1 MKKMNRKIAV
11 FGMTAMLLATAV
23 NAAGNVRYKDRMFE
37 VKKTSDVVYA
47 TDVPQLKSL
56 HSLATTIKKYSKL
69 GIKSGLD
76 VYFYANETETEP
88 VDLKM
93 DIYTPKGD
101 VAKKRAAVIVAHGG
115 AMISGAKI
123 DTTQKSV
130 AYCDSL
136 AARGF
141 VAASIDYRLGVTVTG
156 DFSLKVFLKKGT
168 NQKLTVDSANYARAV
183 YRGVQDLNA
192 AVRYMRKNADKLGI
206 DPKRIYLLG
215 NSSGAILSIENIYAN
230 SKDDFP
236 SYMEYDDVPNLGG
249 LNDFG
254 EQDVDAHANGGVL
267 LWGAIHDPKVIK
279 HNRTPVFLVHG
290 DADETVL
297 FKKGRPLQSYSV
309 KDILPETYAERLS
322 MKIETPTLYGSY
334 VIDSALTVNNG
345 KKSRPETYFV
355 DDANH
360 EFYDKADY
368 TEKVQTKV
376 FDFLY
381 KLATENK
388 IVYTTAAITIG
399 EDDNGKYHAVVDGE
413 YDGTDSVKVSENFD
427 VEDVVFDREFSL
439 SGLSTV
445 TLPFSV
451 DSINVHGAKQF
462 LRFVG
467 VKPNA
472 AGVNEVWIERVWCD
486 LPALLE
492 DIDDDMGLS
501 ADQKEKM
508 ATNVTKMCN
517 SIPNKLFA
525 YTPYIVQLKDNSLS
539 FSNAVRVE
547 KTKASADTVIGNW
560 IFRGTLAAKVWYEGH
575 PEFGYAYGYS
585 ATEYDQIKVGKF
597 AKAGKNAS
605 IGLLRSYLLYSQK
618 AAAVL
623 GLSKIL
629 DNISSENLPTNV
641 DVVIVDNDGYGHE
654 SRTVIGRFNTRT
666 GEFKALRSVDRS
678 YDLKGRVVGNESRNA
693 KGAYYGK
700 KRN

>member
-1 MKKMNRKIAV
+1 MKKLTLILALAQAAV
-11 FGMTAMLLATAV
+11 LY
-23 NAAGNVRYKDRMFE
+23 AAESTRYKDRMFE
-37 VKKTSDVVYA
+37 VEKTSDVVFA
-47 TDVPQLKSL
+47 TNVPQLKTL
-56 HSLATTIKKYSKL
+56 HSLAQTIKTYGSQN
-69 GIKSGLD
+69 

-115 AMISGAKI
+115 AMISGAK
-123 DTTQKSV
+123 DTTTQKSV

-192 AVRYMRKNADKLGI
+192 AVRYMRKHAEDYGI
-206 DPKRIYLLG
+206 DPKRIYVLG
-215 NSSGAILSIENIYAN
+215 NSSGAILAMENIYAN

-236 SYMEYDDVPNLGG
+236 SYMEYKGVPSLGG

-279 HNRTPVFLVHG
+279 YNRTPVFLVHG
-290 DADETVL
+290 GKDQTVL
-297 FKKGRPLQSYSV
+297 FKTGRPLQSYSV
-309 KDILPETYAERLS
+309 TDALPEAFAERLS
-322 MKIETPTLYGSY
+322 INIETPTLYGSY

-345 KKSRPETYFV
+345 KRARPATYFV
-355 DDANH
+355 ENAMH
-360 EFYDKADY
+360 EFYNKEGY
-368 TEKVQTKV
+368 TEEVQTRA
-376 FDFLY
+376 FNFLY

-388 IVYTTAAITIG
+388 IVYTTAAITIS

-427 VEDVVFDREFSL
+427 VEDVFFDREFSL

-547 KTKASADTVIGNW
+547 KTKASADTVVGNW

-575 PEFGYAYGYS
+575 PELGYAYGYS

-629 DNISSENLPTNV
+629 DNISSENLPTNM

-666 GEFKALRSVDRS
+666 GEFKALHSVDRS
-678 YDLKGRVVGNESRNA
+678 YDLKGRIVGNESRNA
-693 KGAYYGK
+693 KGAYYWK

>member
-1 MKKMNRKIAV
+1 MKKLTLILALAQAAV
-11 FGMTAMLLATAV
+11 LY
-23 NAAGNVRYKDRMFE
+23 AAESTRYKDRMFE
-37 VKKTSDVVYA
+37 VEKTSNVVYA
-47 TDVPQLKSL
+47 TDVPQLKNL
-56 HSLATTIKKYSKL
+56 HQLSKTL
-69 GIKSGLD
+69 KLYAKQD

-115 AMISGAKI
+115 AMISGAK
-123 DTTQKSV
+123 DTTTQKSV

-322 MKIETPTLYGSY
+322 IKIETPTLYGSY
-334 VIDSALTVNNG
+334 VVDSALTVNNG
-345 KKSRPETYFV
+345 KRARPATYFV
-355 DDANH
+355 ENAMH
-360 EFYDKADY
+360 EFYNKEGY
-368 TEKVQTKV
+368 TEEVQTRA
-376 FDFLY
+376 FNFLY

-388 IVYTTAAITIG
+388 IVYTTAAITIS

-427 VEDVVFDREFSL
+427 VEDVFFDREFSL

-547 KTKASADTVIGNW
+547 KTKASADTVVGNW

-575 PEFGYAYGYS
+575 PELGYAYGYS

-629 DNISSENLPTNV
+629 DNISSENLPTNM

-666 GEFKALRSVDRS
+666 GEFKALHSVDRS
-678 YDLKGRVVGNESRNA
+678 YDLKGRIVGNESRNA

>member
-1 MKKMNRKIAV
+1 MLFNRKTAVALMTIAA
-11 FGMTAMLLATAV
+11 FATASES
-23 NAAGNVRYKDRMFE
+23 VRYKDRLFDVE
-37 VKKTSDVVYA
+37 KTSNVVYA
-47 TDVPQLKSL
+47 TDVPQLKTL
-56 HSLATTIKKYSKL
+56 HSLAKTLTTYGSQ
-69 GIKSGLD
+69 S
-76 VYFYANETETEP
+76 VYFYANETDTKP

-115 AMISGAKI
+115 AMISGAK
-123 DTTQKSV
+123 DHTTQKSV

-236 SYMEYDDVPNLGG
+236 SYMEYKGVPSLGG

-254 EQDVDAHANGGVL
+254 EQDVDAYANGGVL

-322 MKIETPTLYGSY
+322 IKIETPTLYGSY
-334 VIDSALTVNNG
+334 VVDSALTVNNG

-381 KLATENK
+381 KLAAANK
-388 IVYTTAAITIG
+388 IIYSIAAITIT
-399 EDDNGKYHAVVDGE
+399 EDDNGKLHAIIDGD
-413 YDGTDSVKVSENFD
+413 YDGTDVISVGEKMNVN
-427 VEDVVFDREFSL
+427 DVVLERVFNTSGFS
-439 SGLSTV
+439 TIM
-445 TLPFSV
+445 LPFEIKGSKV
-451 DSINVHGAKQF
+451 TGVKQF
-462 LRFVG
+462 LKFNG
-467 VKPNA
+467 VSANA
-472 AGVNEVWIERVWCD
+472 QGKKEVHMKRAWCD
-486 LPALLE
+486 YDVVSK
-492 DIDDDMGLS
+492 DIDNMNISEEQKKKAKTACKNVSGTDIVLS
-501 ADQKEKM
+501 AYM
-508 ATNVTKMCN
+508 
-517 SIPNKLFA
+517 
-525 YTPYIVQLKDNSLS
+525 PYILQMNGTSIS
-539 FSNAVRVE
+539 FDGAVTLE
-547 KTKASADTVIGNW
+547 KSKNPADTLVGKW
-560 IFRGTLAAKVWYEGH
+560 LFRGTLTPKKWTYGDIEWDR
-575 PEFGYAYGYS
+575 AYGYTGT
-585 ATEYDQIKVGKF
+585 AKDGINIGDFV
-597 AKAGKNAS
+597 KAGNGTS
-605 IGLLRSYLLYSQK
+605 IGVLHSYLLYSPESNASK
-618 AAAVL
+618 VR
-623 GLSKIL
+623 GLSMALENRSL
-629 DNISSENLPTNV
+629 DSLPTNM
-641 DVVIVDNDGYGHE
+641 DVVIDDDDLGEQN
-654 SRTVIGRFNTRT
+654 RTVIGVLNTQT
-666 GEFKALRSVDRS
+666 GEFRDLRLEKRTF
-678 YDLKGRVVGNESRNA
+678 DLKGRFVGTGRKA
-693 KGAYYGK
+693 MGVYIG
-700 KRN
+700 R

>member
-1 MKKMNRKIAV
+1 MLFNRKTAVALMTIAA
-11 FGMTAMLLATAV
+11 FATASES
-23 NAAGNVRYKDRMFE
+23 VRYKDRLFDVE
-37 VKKTSDVVYA
+37 KTSNVVYA
-47 TDVPQLKSL
+47 TDVPQLKTL
-56 HSLATTIKKYSKL
+56 HSLAKTLTTYGSQ
-69 GIKSGLD
+69 S
-76 VYFYANETETEP
+76 VYFYANETDTKP

-115 AMISGAKI
+115 AMISGAK
-123 DTTQKSV
+123 DHTTQKSV

-192 AVRYMRKNADKLGI
+192 AVRYMRKNADKYGI

-236 SYMEYDDVPNLGG
+236 SYMEYKGVPSLGG

-254 EQDVDAHANGGVL
+254 EQNVDAHANGGVL
-267 LWGAIHDPKVIK
+267 LWGAIHDPKAIK
-279 HNRTPVFLVHG
+279 HNRTPVLLVHG
-290 DADETVL
+290 EADETVL

-322 MKIETPTLYGSY
+322 IKIETPTLYGSY
-334 VIDSALTVNNG
+334 VVDSALTVNNG

-360 EFYDKADY
+360 EFYNKEDY
-368 TEKVQTKV
+368 TEEVQTRA
-376 FDFLY
+376 FNFLY

-388 IVYTTAAITIG
+388 IVYTTAAITIS

-575 PEFGYAYGYS
+575 PELGYAYGYS
-585 ATEYDQIKVGKF
+585 GTEYDQIKVGKF
-597 AKAGKNAS
+597 AKAGINAS
-605 IGLLRSYLLYSQK
+605 VGLLRSYLLYSQK
-618 AAAVL
+618 ASAVL

-629 DNISSENLPTNV
+629 DNISSENLPTNM

-666 GEFKALRSVDRS
+666 GEFKALHSVDRS
-678 YDLKGRVVGNESRNA
+678 YDLKGRIVGNESRNA

>member
-76 VYFYANETETEP
+76 VYFYANETDTEP

-236 SYMEYDDVPNLGG
+236 SYMEYKGVPSLGG

-254 EQDVDAHANGGVL
+254 EQDVDAHANGGVF
-267 LWGAIHDPKVIK
+267 LWGGV
-279 HNRTPVFLVHG
+279 HNLNVLGHNKTPVLLVHG
-290 DADETVL
+290 EDDETVL
-297 FKKGRPLQSYSV
+297 FKTGRPLQTYAV
-309 KDILPETYAERLS
+309 TDALPKTYAERLS
-322 MKIETPTLYGSY
+322 VQLETPTLYGSY
-334 VIDSALTVNNG
+334 VIDSALAVNNG
-345 KKSRPETYFV
+345 KKARPETYFV
-355 DDANH
+355 ENAEH

-368 TEKVQTKV
+368 TKEVQTKV

-381 KLATENK
+381 KLAAGNK
-388 IVYTTAAITIG
+388 IVYSTAAITIT
-399 EDDNGKYHAVVDGE
+399 EDDDGKYHAIIDGDYNGTGVV
-413 YDGTDSVKVSENFD
+413 SVDKKINVKDVVLERTFNTSGYSTIMLPFAINGSKVSG
-427 VEDVVFDREFSL
+427 V
-439 SGLSTV
+439 
-445 TLPFSV
+445 
-451 DSINVHGAKQF
+451 KQF
-462 LRFVG
+462 LKFNGVLPNANG
-467 VKPNA
+467 VK
-472 AGVNEVWIERVWCD
+472 EVHVKRAWCNYD
-486 LPALLE
+486 VVSQ
-492 DIDDDMGLS
+492 DIDNMNISEEQKKKAKTACKNVSGTDIVLS
-501 ADQKEKM
+501 AYM
-508 ATNVTKMCN
+508 
-517 SIPNKLFA
+517 
-525 YTPYIVQLKDNSLS
+525 PYILQMNGTSIS
-539 FSNAVRVE
+539 FDGAVTLE
-547 KTKASADTVIGNW
+547 KSKNPADTLVGKW
-560 IFRGTLAAKVWYEGH
+560 LFRGTLTPKKWTYGDIEWDR
-575 PEFGYAYGYS
+575 AYGYTGT
-585 ATEYDQIKVGKF
+585 AKDGINIGDFV
-597 AKAGKNAS
+597 KAGNGTS
-605 IGLLRSYLLYSQK
+605 IGVLHSYLLYSPESNASK
-618 AAAVL
+618 VR
-623 GLSKIL
+623 GLSMALENRSL
-629 DNISSENLPTNV
+629 DSLPTNM
-641 DVVIVDNDGYGHE
+641 DVVIDDDDLGEQN
-654 SRTVIGRFNTRT
+654 RTVIGVLNTQT
-666 GEFKALRSVDRS
+666 GEFRDLRLEKRTF
-678 YDLKGRVVGNESRNA
+678 DLKGRFVGTGRKA
-693 KGAYYGK
+693 MGVYIG
-700 KRN
+700 R

>member
-1 MKKMNRKIAV
+1 MLFNRKTAVALMTIAA
-11 FGMTAMLLATAV
+11 FATASES
-23 NAAGNVRYKDRMFE
+23 VRYKDRLFDVE
-37 VKKTSDVVYA
+37 KTSNVVYA
-47 TDVPQLKSL
+47 TDVPQLKTL
-56 HSLATTIKKYSKL
+56 HSLAKTLTTYGSQ
-69 GIKSGLD
+69 S
-76 VYFYANETETEP
+76 VYFYANETDTKP

-115 AMISGAKI
+115 AMISGAK
-123 DTTQKSV
+123 DHTTQKSV

-236 SYMEYDDVPNLGG
+236 SYMEYKGVPSLGG

-254 EQDVDAHANGGVL
+254 EQDVDAYANGGVL

-322 MKIETPTLYGSY
+322 IKIETPTLYGSY
-334 VIDSALTVNNG
+334 VVDSALTVNNG

-381 KLATENK
+381 KLAAANK
-388 IVYTTAAITIG
+388 IIYSIAAITIT
-399 EDDNGKYHAVVDGE
+399 EDDNGKLHAIIDGD
-413 YDGTDSVKVSENFD
+413 YDGTDVISVGEKMNVN
-427 VEDVVFDREFSL
+427 DVVLERVFNTSGFS
-439 SGLSTV
+439 TIM
-445 TLPFSV
+445 LPFEIKGSKV
-451 DSINVHGAKQF
+451 TGVKQF
-462 LRFVG
+462 LKFNG
-467 VKPNA
+467 VSANA
-472 AGVNEVWIERVWCD
+472 QGKKEVHMKRAWCD
-486 LPALLE
+486 YDVVSK
-492 DIDDDMGLS
+492 DIDNMNISEEQKKKAKTACKNVSGTDIVLS
-501 ADQKEKM
+501 AYM
-508 ATNVTKMCN
+508 
-517 SIPNKLFA
+517 
-525 YTPYIVQLKDNSLS
+525 PYILQMNGTSIS
-539 FSNAVRVE
+539 FDGAVTLE
-547 KTKASADTVIGNW
+547 KSKNPADTLVGKW
-560 IFRGTLAAKVWYEGH
+560 LFRGTLTPKKWTYGDIEWDR
-575 PEFGYAYGYS
+575 AYGYTGT
-585 ATEYDQIKVGKF
+585 AKDGINIGDFV
-597 AKAGKNAS
+597 KAGNGTS
-605 IGLLRSYLLYSQK
+605 IGVLHSYLLYSPESNASK
-618 AAAVL
+618 VR
-623 GLSKIL
+623 GLSMAIENRSL
-629 DNISSENLPTNV
+629 DSLQTNM
-641 DVVIVDNDGYGHE
+641 DVVIDDDDLGEQN
-654 SRTVIGRFNTRT
+654 RTVIGVLNTQT
-666 GEFKALRSVDRS
+666 GEFRDLRLEKRTF
-678 YDLKGRVVGNESRNA
+678 DLKGRFVGTGRKA
-693 KGAYYGK
+693 MGVYIG
-700 KRN
+700 R

>member
-1 MKKMNRKIAV
+1 MKKLTLILALAQAAV
-11 FGMTAMLLATAV
+11 LY
-23 NAAGNVRYKDRMFE
+23 AAESTRYKDRMFE
-37 VKKTSDVVYA
+37 VEKTSNVVYA
-47 TDVPQLKSL
+47 TDVPQLKNL
-56 HSLATTIKKYSKL
+56 HQLSKTL
-69 GIKSGLD
+69 KLYAKQD

-168 NQKLTVDSANYARAV
+168 NQKLTVDSANYAHAV

-279 HNRTPVFLVHG
+279 HNRTPVLLVHG

-322 MKIETPTLYGSY
+322 IKIETPTLYGSY
-334 VIDSALTVNNG
+334 VVDSALTVNNG
-345 KKSRPETYFV
+345 KRARPATYFV
-355 DDANH
+355 ENAMH
-360 EFYDKADY
+360 EFYNKEGY
-368 TEKVQTKV
+368 TEEVQTRA
-376 FDFLY
+376 FNFLY

-388 IVYTTAAITIG
+388 IVYTTAAITIS

-427 VEDVVFDREFSL
+427 VEDVFFDREFSL

-547 KTKASADTVIGNW
+547 KTKASADTVVGNW

-575 PEFGYAYGYS
+575 PELGYAYGYS

-605 IGLLRSYLLYSQK
+605 VGLLRSYLLYSQK

-629 DNISSENLPTNV
+629 DNISSENLPTNM

-666 GEFKALRSVDRS
+666 GEFKALHSVDRS
-678 YDLKGRVVGNESRNA
+678 YDLKGRIVGNESRNA